1 MKKICA
7 VLLVLTLMI
16 SCLPIAFAGQGAAES
31 NVSPIPTSKWVLT
44 GGDWWNAIGQPGRA
58 DYYGTVNVTLSFDA
72 AAGTVAYTETRVDN
86 GKPMFT
92 LEGTFTADET
102 TCTVQGGGMELSAGY
117 MIAGNSMVVTTPYGM
132 GFFTRAEAAPAV
144 SPIPTSKWILFG
156 GDWWNAIGQPG
167 MADYYATVNVTLSF
181 DAKAGTVVYSEDRA
195 DNGRNMFSLNGTY
208 TADETSCTVKG
219 GGTELTA
226 NYILAGDYL
235 TVTTPCGIGL
245 FTRAD

>member
-31 NVSPIPTSKWVLT
+31 NTSPIPTSKWVLT
-44 GGDWWNAIGQPGRA
+44 GGDWWNA
-58 DYYGTVNVTLSFDA
+58 V
-72 AAGTVAYTETRVDN
+72 
-86 GKPMFT
+86 
-92 LEGTFTADET
+92 
-102 TCTVQGGGMELSAGY
+102 
-117 MIAGNSMVVTTPYGM
+117 
-132 GFFTRAEAAPAV
+132 
-144 SPIPTSKWILFG
+144 
-156 GDWWNAIGQPG
+156 GQPG

-235 TVTTPCGIGL
+235 TVTTPYGIGL
-245 FTRAD
+245 FTRTK